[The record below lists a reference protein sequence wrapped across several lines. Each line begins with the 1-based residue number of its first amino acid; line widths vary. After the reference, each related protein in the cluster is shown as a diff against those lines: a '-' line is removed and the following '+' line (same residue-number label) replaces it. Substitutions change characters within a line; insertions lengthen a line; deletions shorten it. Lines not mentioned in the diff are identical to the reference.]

1 MVAARS
7 MPPSAKRLVGGA
19 VDREELLE
27 GIHRL
32 DPWFHR
38 IELAPGVLTKTES
51 VAGEPADHP
60 RETWDIV
67 KNCLPADLSGKS
79 VLDVG
84 CNAGFYSVEAKRR
97 NASHV
102 VGVDAMRREI
112 MQAEFVR
119 RALGLD
125 IEFRALSVY
134 DLGVTSVGR
143 FDVTLALGLIYHLK
157 HLVLGLEKL
166 AQVTKDT
173 LIVETALLPK
183 RPKVLGSA
191 SRQAEYV
198 VGGLKRPLHTIGW
211 IENPPEAAE
220 SAYNWFLPSLDG
232 AVALLR
238 AVGFRN
244 VEVFAVQGDRAVIVC
259 RDPDATVEGG
269 AAGALSANL
278 QLVDGPT
285 TCRPGDRLTYRV
297 DVRNQ
302 GSASWQAR
310 PERGSDA
317 GVVRLGAHLLPPD
330 EGDLPVW
337 DYGRGDLESDV
348 PPGGEASIDIVLRAP
363 ERPGAYQVEF
373 DMVAEQVAWFEDRGS
388 PVIRG
393 DLRVD
398 AH

>member
-1 MVAARS
+1 MNREDLLDGIR
-7 MPPSAKRLVGGA
+7 RL
-19 VDREELLE
+19 E
-27 GIHRL
+27 
-32 DPWFHR
+32 PWFHC

-60 RETWDIV
+60 RETWDII
-67 KNCLPADLSGKS
+67 KNCLPVDLSGKS

-97 NASHV
+97 NAGRV
-102 VGVDAMRREI
+102 LGVDAMRREI
-112 MQAEFVR
+112 MQADFVR

-125 IEFRALSVY
+125 IEFRPLSVY
-134 DLGVTSVGR
+134 DLSVGSVGR

-183 RPKVLGSA
+183 RSKLLGSA

-198 VGGLKRPLHTIGW
+198 VGALRRPLHTIGW
-211 IENPPEAAE
+211 IENPPEASE

-238 AVGFRN
+238 AVGFRD
-244 VEVFAVQGDRAVIVC
+244 VSVFAVQGDRAVIVC
-259 RDPDATVEGG
+259 RDPDTTVESG
-269 AAGALSANL
+269 ATGALSANL
-278 QLVDGPT
+278 RLIEGPT
-285 TCRPGDRLTYRV
+285 TCRLGDHLTYRV
-297 DVRNQ
+297 EVANH
-302 GSASWQAR
+302 GSASWRAR
-310 PERGSDA
+310 PEQGSDE

-330 EGDLPVW
+330 DGDIPVW
-337 DYGRGDLESDV
+337 DFGRADLDADV
-348 PPGGEASIDIVLRAP
+348 PPGGEASIDIALRAP
-363 ERPGAYQVEF
+363 ERPGMYQVEF
-373 DMVAEQVAWFEDRGS
+373 DMVAERVAWFEDRGS
-388 PVIRG
+388 PVIRC

-398 AH
+398 AR

>member
-1 MVAARS
+1 
-7 MPPSAKRLVGGA
+7 
-19 VDREELLE
+19 VDREDLLD

-32 DPWFHR
+32 DPWFHC

-60 RETWDIV
+60 RETWDIIRD
-67 KNCLPADLSGKS
+67 CLPADLSGKS

-112 MQAEFVR
+112 MQADFVR

-125 IEFRALSVY
+125 IEFRPLSVY
-134 DLGVTSVGR
+134 DLSVASVGR

-157 HLVLGLEKL
+157 HLVLGLERL
-166 AQVTKDT
+166 AQVTEDT
-173 LIVETALLPK
+173 LIVETALMPEGSELI
-183 RPKVLGSA
+183 GSA
-191 SRQAEYV
+191 SRPAEYV
-198 VGGLKRPLHTIGW
+198 VGDLRRPLHTIGW
-211 IENPPEAAE
+211 IENPPEVSE

-232 AVALLR
+232 AVALLK
-238 AVGFRN
+238 AVGFRH
-244 VEVFAVQGDRAVIVC
+244 VEVFAVQGDRAVIIC
-259 RDPDATVEGG
+259 RDPDTTVESG
-269 AAGALSANL
+269 ATGALSATL
-278 QLVDGPT
+278 QLVEGPT
-285 TCRPGDRLTYRV
+285 TCRPGDHLEYRV
-297 DVRNQ
+297 NLVNQ
-302 GSASWQAR
+302 GSAPWRAR
-310 PERGSDA
+310 PEQGSDE

-330 EGDLPVW
+330 DGDIPVW
-337 DYGRGDLESDV
+337 DFGRGDLDSDV
-348 PPGGEASIDIVLRAP
+348 PPGGDASVGIVLTAP

-388 PVIRG
+388 PVIRA

-398 AH
+398 ALDGGM

>member
-1 MVAARS
+1 
-7 MPPSAKRLVGGA
+7 
-19 VDREELLE
+19 VDREDLLD

-32 DPWFHR
+32 DPWFHC

-60 RETWDIV
+60 RETWDIIR
-67 KNCLPADLSGKS
+67 NCLPADLSGKS

-112 MQAEFVR
+112 MQADFAR

-125 IEFRALSVY
+125 IEFRCLSVY
-134 DLGVTSVGR
+134 DLSVGSVGR

-183 RPKVLGSA
+183 RSKLIESA

-198 VGGLKRPLHTIGW
+198 VGGLRRPLHTIGW
-211 IENPPEAAE
+211 IENPPEVSE

-232 AVALLR
+232 AVALLK
-238 AVGFRN
+238 AVGFRD
-244 VEVFAVQGDRAVIVC
+244 VDVFAVHGDRAVLVC
-259 RDPDATVEGG
+259 RDPDTTVESG
-269 AAGALSANL
+269 AAGAHSANL

-285 TCRPGDRLTYRV
+285 TSRPGDHLKYRV
-297 DVRNQ
+297 NVGNR
-302 GSASWQAR
+302 GSASWRAR
-310 PERGSDA
+310 PEQASDE

-330 EGDLPVW
+330 DGDLPVW
-337 DYGRGDLESDV
+337 DYGRADLDADV
-348 PPGGEASIDIVLRAP
+348 PPGGEVSIDIVLPAP

-373 DMVAEQVAWFEDRGS
+373 DMVAEGVTWFEDRGS
-388 PVIRG
+388 PVIRA

-398 AH
+398 GP

>member
-1 MVAARS
+1 M
-7 MPPSAKRLVGGA
+7 
-19 VDREELLE
+19 DREDLLE

-32 DPWFHR
+32 DPWFHC

-60 RETWDIV
+60 RETWDII

-125 IEFRALSVY
+125 IEFRPLSVY
-134 DLGVTSVGR
+134 DLGVASVGR

-183 RPKVLGSA
+183 RSKVIESV

-211 IENPPEAAE
+211 VANPPEVAE

-232 AVALLR
+232 AVALLK
-238 AVGFRN
+238 AVGFRD
-244 VEVFAVQGDRAVIVC
+244 VDVFAVRGDRAVIVC
-259 RDPDATVEGG
+259 RDPDPSVETGAT
-269 AAGALSANL
+269 GALSATL

-302 GSASWQAR
+302 GSGPWRAQ
-310 PERGSDA
+310 PEQRSDE

-337 DYGRGDLESDV
+337 DFGRGDLEADV
-348 PPGGEASIDIVLRAP
+348 PPGGETSIDIVVRAP

-373 DMVAEQVAWFEDRGS
+373 DMVAEQVAWFVDRGS
-388 PVIRG
+388 PVIRT

-398 AH
+398 AR

>member
-1 MVAARS
+1 MN
-7 MPPSAKRLVGGA
+7 
-19 VDREELLE
+19 REELLD

-60 RETWDIV
+60 RGTWDII
-67 KNCLPADLSGKS
+67 KNCLPVDLSGKS

-112 MQAEFVR
+112 MQANFVR

-134 DLGVTSVGR
+134 DLSVGSVGR

-173 LIVETALLPK
+173 LIVETALLP
-183 RPKVLGSA
+183 RRTTILGRVPR
-191 SRQAEYV
+191 RQAEYV
-198 VGGLKRPLHTIGW
+198 VGGLRRPLHTLGW
-211 IENPPEAAE
+211 IENPPEVLE
-220 SAYNWFLPSLDG
+220 SSYNWFLPTLDC
-232 AVALLR
+232 AVALFK
-238 AVGFRN
+238 AVGFRD
-244 VEVFAVQGDRAVIVC
+244 VDVFTVHGDRAVIVC
-259 RDPDATVEGG
+259 RDPDATVKSGT
-269 AAGALSANL
+269 AGALSATL
-278 QLVDGPT
+278 RLVDGPT
-285 TCRPGDRLTYRV
+285 TCRPGDHLTYRV
-297 DVRNQ
+297 HVENQ
-302 GSASWQAR
+302 GSASWPAR
-310 PERGSDA
+310 GELGSDE
-317 GVVRLGAHLLPPD
+317 GVVKLGAHLVPPD
-330 EGDLPVW
+330 DADIPVW
-337 DYGRGDLESDV
+337 DFGRADLDADMA
-348 PPGGEASIDIVLRAP
+348 PGEEASLDIVVRAP

-373 DMVAEQVAWFEDRGS
+373 DMVAERVAWFEDRGS
-388 PVIRG
+388 PLMRCE
-393 DLRVD
+393 LRVD
-398 AH
+398 PSPAGYTGNGS